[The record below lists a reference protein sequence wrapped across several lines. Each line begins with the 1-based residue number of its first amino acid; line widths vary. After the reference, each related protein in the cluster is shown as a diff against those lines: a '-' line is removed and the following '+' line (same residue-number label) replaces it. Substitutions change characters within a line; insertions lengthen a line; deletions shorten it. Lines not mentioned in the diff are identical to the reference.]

1 MRISRQF
8 LPAICAFSL
17 LPAFHL
23 FAQSPPDL
31 PVFQQIE
38 NADDPCGFD
47 PILAKAQLAVLGPGW
62 GYNYDSLLVDLKTW
76 RQSSYVVIDSVGA
89 SVQNRAL
96 WRLTITSPAP
106 AVEPR
111 LRIWVH
117 ARTHPNEVQ
126 GWWVTDEMIKLLLG
140 ESSLARLMRERCV
153 FNIMP
158 MYNPDGV
165 ELELARQ
172 NANGVDI
179 ESNWNKIPGE
189 PEVIVL
195 RNQFMQFM
203 ASPSPVRIALNMHSA
218 IACKRYFVYHD
229 ATGTSPA
236 FAADEQNF
244 ITRIRQH
251 FLSGIENWNYFVSWV
266 GSTPTQYPE
275 SWFWLNHRE
284 AVMALTYEDMNCATA
299 GDYDKTA
306 LALLQGIAEYLQL
319 GQTAV
324 ATATGSPAGFALA
337 ANFPNPLQAGIATVI
352 RYNIGHATPVRLA
365 LYDMLGREVML
376 LREGLAAPGTHQVEL
391 KSNELASGVYFCRL
405 QTNAGAWTRQLL
417 ITR

>member
-1 MRISRQF
+1 MRILRRF
-8 LPAICAFSL
+8 LPAICAFFL

-23 FAQSPPDL
+23 FAQSMQPL
-31 PVFQQIE
+31 PVVQQIE
-38 NADDPCGFD
+38 DADDPCGFD
-47 PILAKAQLAVLGPGW
+47 PILAKTQLAALGPGW

-76 RQSSYVVIDSVGA
+76 QRSPYVVIDSVGA

-96 WRLTITSPAP
+96 WRLAITSPLP

-126 GWWVTDEMIKLLLG
+126 GWWVTEEMIKLLLG
-140 ESSLARLMRERCV
+140 ESSLARLLRERCY

-165 ELELARQ
+165 ELGLARQ
-172 NANGVDI
+172 NAHGVDI
-179 ESNWNKIPGE
+179 ESNWNKSPNE

-195 RNQFMQFM
+195 RNQFVQFM
-203 ASPSPVRIALNMHSA
+203 ASPSPIRIALNMHSS
-218 IACKRYFVYHD
+218 ISCKRYFVYHD

-236 FAADEQNF
+236 YAADEQNF

-299 GDYDKTA
+299 GEYDKTA

-324 ATATGSPAGFALA
+324 AAAAGAPADFALA
-337 ANFPNPLQAGIATVI
+337 PNYPNPVAHGIVTII
-352 RYNIGHATPVRLA
+352 RYSLGHSTPLRLA
-365 LYDMLGREVML
+365 LYDMLGREVKL
-376 LREGLAAPGTHQVEL
+376 LREGLAAPGAYQIEL
-391 KSNELASGVYFCRL
+391 ESNELASGIYFYRL
-405 QTNAGAWTRQLL
+405 QTGAGVWTRRLL